1 VRFASVAELR
11 SEIDRGMFARPAD
24 ERDGTVI
31 VLDHRERV
39 RAIA

>member
-1 VRFASVAELR
+1 MRFASAAELR

-31 VLDHRERV
+31 VIDHRVRV
-39 RAIA
+39 GAVA